1 MHNITGE
8 ASGRSESARDTIKKT
23 GPPDP
28 SLKASLLVLSV
39 VLRRQNTP
47 EVVLI
52 FLWINRREVGD
63 IDVQVVVRGIIRP
76 YRRE

>member
-1 MHNITGE
+1 MHNIARET
-8 ASGRSESARDTIKKT
+8 SGRSESARDTIKEA
-23 GPPDP
+23 GPLDP
-28 SLKASLLVLSV
+28 SLKTSLLILSV